1 MTAFVIQNT
10 RHFLKINLKQGSWNP
25 PLFFFAFTCPPL
37 EYFLKNHSED
47 CEKRMWY
54 LTLLESRPSN
64 VLLFCLQIITANWMG
79 TEASP
84 KKYFYFLRIIIPI
97 LSEKT
102 LMLKKI
108 EGRRRGDDRRW
119 DGWMASWTQW
129 TWVWINSGSGWW
141 TGRPGVL
148 QSLGS
153 QSRKWLS
160 DWTER
165 NYTQCQAHIRYLAN
179 TKIPENF
186 GRDYGLQQG
195 NILDNS
201 WGRV

>member
-119 DGWMASWTQW
+119 DGWMASLTWW
-129 TWVWINSGSGWW
+129 TWVWASSSSWWW
-141 TGRPGVL
+141 TQKPGML
-148 QSLGS
+148 QSVGS
-153 QSRKWLS
+153 QIVWHNWVTELNWTDTNFKNIPLLTLPTQTKCGGLAFKWEVL
-160 DWTER
+160 
-165 NYTQCQAHIRYLAN
+165 CH
-179 TKIPENF
+179 
-186 GRDYGLQQG
+186 
-195 NILDNS
+195 
-201 WGRV
+201 